1 MHGHTLPPASPAA
14 RYIHRPLRPRP
25 RTRKNLLALVVLDR
39 AARIPPATTFVS
51 FPWRIALTALP
62 PPHACI
68 MVSRRSLDVARPPAG
83 PSKNCKSP
91 GFGPRKSPAP
101 RPTPLVLDSP
111 RAPAKNG
118 DSRADKARDKLMLDC
133 SLSPIKAGRPVTGP
147 SPGARAS
154 SSPPV
159 RQSSPSPAKRSL
171 ADSPCHLQYKMRKE
185 TNGWR
190 ELGERYKKVH
200 ANQPSIKHDGLLDGW
215 IPQIIALSSGADSR
229 SARQTMPPPGPR
241 KHSDQSPTSSDFFTQ
256 IQALGTQLQ
265 TAMGLEGEGQSDLRN
280 PTHDTARCTLC
291 GDKPPEKKRACVM
304 CGAEVGDKKSCDKAG
319 DKKAPHG
326 TPERGRGRERHI
338 GVAQALEGTKPVLAK
353 YLNAEKKSS

>member
-1 MHGHTLPPASPAA
+1 
-14 RYIHRPLRPRP
+14 
-25 RTRKNLLALVVLDR
+25 
-39 AARIPPATTFVS
+39 
-51 FPWRIALTALP
+51 
-62 PPHACI
+62 
-68 MVSRRSLDVARPPAG
+68 MVSRRSLDVARPRL
-83 PSKNCKSP
+83 
-91 GFGPRKSPAP
+91 GPRKSPAP

-111 RAPAKNG
+111 RAPAKSG
-118 DSRADKARDKLMLDC
+118 DGRADMARDKLMLDC

-200 ANQPSIKHDGLLDGW
+200 ANQPSNKHDGLLDSW
-215 IPQIIALSSGADSR
+215 IPQFIALSSGADSR
-229 SARQTMPPPGPR
+229 SARQAMRPPGPR

-265 TAMGLEGEGQSDLRN
+265 TAMGLEGEGQSDLSN
-280 PTHDTARCTLC
+280 PTHDKARCIMC
-291 GDKPPEKKRACVM
+291 GDKPEKKRACVM

-338 GVAQALEGTKPVLAK
+338 GVAQALEATKPVLAK
-353 YLNAEKKSS
+353 YLNVEKKS